1 VSAVGGAAERE
12 EGGCVMAIV
21 EITGDNG
28 SVPIRI
34 EVAGVAQM
42 GEKDIYAD
50 VETRGIAKAAAR
62 SAAQVTRQIYSE
74 AIEMACALATQTEQR
89 LAAMGAKERPD
100 EFEVQFA
107 LSFDTD
113 LDVKIVS
120 IDSGAQVQVRMQWN
134 RRSGE

>member
-1 VSAVGGAAERE
+1 
-12 EGGCVMAIV
+12 MAIV
-21 EITGDNG
+21 EIAGDEG
-28 SVPIRI
+28 AAPIRI
-34 EVAGVAQM
+34 EVADVALVV
-42 GEKDIYAD
+42 EDIYAD
-50 VETRGIAKAAAR
+50 VETRGVAKAAAR
-62 SAAQVTRQIYSE
+62 SAAKVTRQIYSE

-89 LAAMGAKERPD
+89 LAAMDAKERPD

-113 LDVKIVS
+113 LDAKIVS